1 MKKLFL
7 LPLALGSVLLSS
19 CQDEDF
25 GYESSKIAYE
35 KTMSQM
41 LGEVAPD
48 QTWVNAEQGYVTIS
62 EECQNVKVF
71 DGLTGKV
78 IANYDNL
85 RPGSKV
91 YYNSTIGYNPTIS
104 NGAVAME
111 VKNGQEVSFMA
122 AGGSVVPKIEVG
134 DDYKVSFSL
143 DLIHKDIFRQEGIP
157 DEINNFE
164 FVPTST
170 SPSTMLTFDVY
181 PLYWNTIDE
190 LTVGLYYYDPITKEK
205 VDWDTPVYQN
215 RKANYESGILQN
227 RKYQERGEEY
237 VNIGDCDDSRYKTDG
252 SSKSQTFRVKPISVT
267 IPANL
272 VFGFYVQSNDGP
284 RYYANPALNKPCST
298 DNVSV
303 CNCGVHASAY
313 AVTSGYRTDFY
324 AWQDG
329 AYRGEVLYVG
339 LSADHDD
346 NNEIILGGTK
356 TKPITQPSRNI
367 YFAITNVR
375 TINYETSSYTLCFED
390 LGATSWQD
398 MDFNDCVLKLTCA
411 NGQKTAG
418 LQLLAAGGVLPIKVT
433 YNGTSVWNEI
443 HAALGKDLVPVNANK
458 FKTGVTKDVETADAV
473 SATITLP
480 DSWTIQSLVA
490 KIGLDVDG
498 KTQVSIPETTGDY
511 PKGFAVA
518 GDFQWPGE
526 QQNITTVYGDF
537 STWAAKPDFSYWY
550 PWSAE

>member
-78 IANYDNL
+78 IANYNNL

-91 YYNSTIGYNPTIS
+91 YYNATIGYNPTIS
-104 NGAVAME
+104 NGTVAME
-111 VKNGQEVSFMA
+111 VKNGQDVSFKA
-122 AGGSVVPKIEVG
+122 AGRAVSPISVSYGNTDKTITCFKDVDPSSYVNFKSNFIEKDFHRYKIG
-134 DDYKVSFSL
+134 DKNIRGNV
-143 DLIHKDIFRQEGIP
+143 
-157 DEINNFE
+157 E
-164 FVPTST
+164 FVATGDAVDGKVTFVLYPAYWD
-170 SPSTMLTFDVY
+170 SPEHLT
-181 PLYWNTIDE
+181 I
-190 LTVGLYYYDPITKEK
+190 GLYYYDPATSDLV
-205 VDWDTPVYQN
+205 VDKTPIYKNREDNSVLFGNATDKKQSANDWICVGDVTSSNDRTEGGYQKLTQWDVFPIYV
-215 RKANYESGILQN
+215 SV
-227 RKYQERGEEY
+227 QE
-237 VNIGDCDDSRYKTDG
+237 
-252 SSKSQTFRVKPISVT
+252 
-267 IPANL
+267 NL
-272 VFGFYVQSNDGP
+272 VFGFWIKGDDDKLYF
-284 RYYANPALNKPCST
+284 ANPALNDDCTDEACSHSGTFDINAKETYYRRFYPVEDEWAGEAAPLYIGMNANSHKP
-298 DNVSV
+298 N
-303 CNCGVHASAY
+303 G
-313 AVTSGYRTDFY
+313 FY
-324 AWQDG
+324 D
-329 AYRGEVLYVG
+329 
-339 LSADHDD
+339 
-346 NNEIILGGTK
+346 
-356 TKPITQPSRNI
+356 I
-367 YFAITNVR
+367 YFVMKAVR
-375 TINYETSSYTLCFED
+375 NINYETSSYTLCFED

-418 LQLLAAGGVLPIKVT
+418 LQLLAAGGRLPIKVT
-433 YNGTSVWNEI
+433 YNGAPVWEKEI
-443 HAALGKDLVPVNANK
+443 HAALGKDLVPVNANQ

>member
-91 YYNSTIGYNPTIS
+91 YYNATIGYNPTIS

-111 VKNGQEVSFMA
+111 VKNGQTVSFASLNNTASPVTVTYGNTDQSIHTFKDVDPNDYVNFRSNMIEKDFHRYGNDA
-122 AGGSVVPKIEVG
+122 EEIRKNVEYVATSSDEGGMST
-134 DDYKVSFSL
+134 
-143 DLIHKDIFRQEGIP
+143 
-157 DEINNFE
+157 
-164 FVPTST
+164 FV
-170 SPSTMLTFDVY
+170 MY
-181 PLYWNTIDE
+181 PCFWDSE
-190 LTVGLYYYDPITKEK
+190 EPLTVGIYYYDPATGNVV
-205 VDWDTPVYQN
+205 VDNTIVFQN
-215 RKANYESGILQN
+215 REGNTVLFGNNSSSTQKMTNWECATKGKS
-227 RKYQERGEEY
+227 
-237 VNIGDCDDSRYKTDG
+237 TDRP
-252 SSKSQTFRVKPISVT
+252 SSASAPFTQWDVFPIEITVQK
-267 IPANL
+267 NL
-272 VFGFYVQSNDGP
+272 VFGFWIKGAGDQIYFS
-284 RYYANPALNKPCST
+284 NPALNDDCTEDDCS
-298 DNVSV
+298 
-303 CNCGVHASAY
+303 H
-313 AVTSGYRTDFY
+313 SGTFDPDKNGKEKYYRPFY
-324 AWQDG
+324 PVEEEWA
-329 AYRGEVLYVG
+329 GEPEPLY
-339 LSADHDD
+339 
-346 NNEIILGGTK
+346 LGMNANSHKQNGYYD
-356 TKPITQPSRNI
+356 I
-367 YFAITNVR
+367 YFVLKAVR
-375 TINYETSSYTLCFED
+375 NINYETSSYTLCFED

-443 HAALGKDLVPVNANK
+443 HEALGKGLVPVNANQ